1 MADAKTA
8 LAAQQN
14 KTNSV
19 KKNDSPKNLLQWVE
33 IMKPQITAALP
44 SVITPERFSRI
55 VMTAVSTTPQL
66 ANCEPRSFMGAMLQ
80 AAQLGLEPN
89 TPLQHSYLIPYRNNR
104 KGTVDCTFQ
113 LGYAGMLELAHRSG
127 EFQSIEARVVYEND
141 TFEYE
146 YGMDSRLVHKPV
158 LKDRG
163 EAIAYYAVYHL
174 KNGGFNFEVMSK
186 EDVVAHRNRYSKA
199 KNSPWD
205 TAFDEMAK
213 KTVLKKLLK
222 YAPVSVE
229 FMRGVAT
236 DETIKTFSADNL
248 DIIDAPNEME
258 YDDADVEVVE
268 AEEVSAEKEN
278 NENE

>member
-19 KKNDSPKNLLQWVE
+19 KKTDSPKNLLQWVE
-33 IMKPQITAALP
+33 VMKPQITAALP

-80 AAQLGLEPN
+80 AAQLGVEPN
-89 TPLQHSYLIPYRNNR
+89 TPLGQAYLIPYRNNR
-104 KGTVDCTFQ
+104 KGTVDCQFQ
-113 LGYAGMLELAHRSG
+113 LGAKGLITLAQRSG
-127 EFQSIEARVVYEND
+127 EFESIEARVVYEND
-141 TFEYE
+141 TFEFE
-146 YGMDSRLVHKPV
+146 YGMESKLVHKPV

-186 EDVVAHRNRYSKA
+186 EDVIAHRNRYSKA

-222 YAPVSVE
+222 YAPISVE
-229 FMRGVAT
+229 FMRSVAT
-236 DETIKTFSADNL
+236 DETVKTFNADDI

-278 NENE
+278 K